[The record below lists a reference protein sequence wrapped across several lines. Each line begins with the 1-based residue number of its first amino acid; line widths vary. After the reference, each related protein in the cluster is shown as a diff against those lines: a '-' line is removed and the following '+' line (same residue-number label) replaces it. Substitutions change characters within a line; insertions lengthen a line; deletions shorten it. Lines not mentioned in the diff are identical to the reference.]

1 MKTRHSATA
10 RFPCSGDQR
19 GEKVT
24 HLFVKVRSLA
34 GVLSTASVREAIGTR
49 GRLLSLFSECTAA
62 EAVAAAVVKAV
73 GEVVEKEQCGRFMA
87 CLACFLLLQDGQHRR
102 K

>member
-34 GVLSTASVREAIGTR
+34 GVLSTASVRAAIGTR
-49 GRLLSLFSECTAA
+49 GGLLSLFSECTAGA
-62 EAVAAAVVKAV
+62 EAVAAVVKAVLV

-87 CLACFLLLQDGQHRR
+87 
-102 K
+102 